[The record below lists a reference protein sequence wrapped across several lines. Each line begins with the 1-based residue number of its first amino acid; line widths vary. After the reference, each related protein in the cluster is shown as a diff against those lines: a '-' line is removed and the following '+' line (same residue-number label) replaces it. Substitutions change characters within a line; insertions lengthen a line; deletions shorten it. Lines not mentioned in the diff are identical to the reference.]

1 MKEVYFR
8 FATFVFFVLFV
19 ISCASV
25 GSPSGGPKDITPP
38 RLEISSPIEN
48 ALNVSQNRI
57 EIKFNE
63 LVSLKSPSEKVL
75 VSPPQKIPPEAKS
88 IGNKIVVILNDTL
101 EPNQTYTI
109 DFTDAIVDYNEG
121 NKFGDYALNFSTG
134 SVLDSFRISGTVI
147 DASNLNP
154 LSGILIGTHEG
165 NESLVFKNKPFGQ
178 ITRSGS
184 DGAFVVKGL
193 PQVPFKI
200 FALGDKNRDYMF
212 DQPGEPIA
220 FNDSVFFPRTELC
233 TKADTI
239 WKDSI
244 TVDTIILKNMTC
256 FFPNDVVL
264 NYYQEAFQQQYLKK
278 KERVSRNRIQLFF
291 AAPVQSMPKVTL
303 LNQHQDPWYELDKS
317 PTNDTLTYW
326 ISDTMLVQTDSL
338 YLQMEYQMTDTLN
351 QLVWKTDTLNFFS
364 RPLRKQQKEPSES
377 TNKKEEEEKAK
388 PVVVNRLSMN
398 VKIPYTMD
406 IFSRPF
412 IEFSEPVQDLALD
425 AWHLMVKKDTTW
437 QKCTFKINRD
447 SVRIRRYYVDAT
459 WDFGKEYKIKIDSGK
474 IRGLYDAINDSL
486 SLSFRVKSESDYS
499 RLTVFVEGLND
510 HGFVEL
516 LNKSDEVVR
525 RLPLVN
531 ATADFKYLLPGVY
544 YMRAIRD
551 KNNNGKW
558 DPGAFEQSRQPE
570 SVFYNSRSIKLRE
583 NWDVEEVWDVNELP
597 IWMQKPKELI
607 PKTKISK

>member
-1 MKEVYFR
+1 
-8 FATFVFFVLFV
+8 
-19 ISCASV
+19 
-25 GSPSGGPKDITPP
+25 
-38 RLEISSPIEN
+38 
-48 ALNVSQNRI
+48 
-57 EIKFNE
+57 
-63 LVSLKSPSEKVL
+63 
-75 VSPPQKIPPEAKS
+75 
-88 IGNKIVVILNDTL
+88 
-101 EPNQTYTI
+101 
-109 DFTDAIVDYNEG
+109 
-121 NKFGDYALNFSTG
+121 
-134 SVLDSFRISGTVI
+134 
-147 DASNLNP
+147 
-154 LSGILIGTHEG
+154 
-165 NESLVFKNKPFGQ
+165 
-178 ITRSGS
+178 
-184 DGAFVVKGL
+184 
-193 PQVPFKI
+193 
-200 FALGDKNRDYMF
+200 
-212 DQPGEPIA
+212 
-220 FNDSVFFPRTELC
+220 
-233 TKADTI
+233 
-239 WKDSI
+239 
-244 TVDTIILKNMTC
+244 MTC

-558 DPGAFEQSRQPE
+558 DPGSF
-570 SVFYNSRSIKLRE
+570 
-583 NWDVEEVWDVNELP
+583 
-597 IWMQKPKELI
+597 
-607 PKTKISK
+607 